1 MMRPDS
7 PDLAAVVAR
16 LERQLRTVKLTLGAV
31 LMAIGGLLLTA
42 WIAPQGDTMTAKQF
56 MILDADG
63 IPRGM
68 FGVLADQ
75 ASIGMMYTD
84 PAGNTRLE
92 MGVDPNG
99 APRLALMDELGRVRS
114 EIGMRDDGS
123 PTIVMTDS
131 SESRRIALSTTNDG
145 AGQMTLFGEDFVKEN
160 GDTVSAQRA
169 MFGTF
174 ANGQPA
180 ILFSDASETPRASLN
195 MSTDGAAM
203 WRFFGPDGTSE
214 RAVLGVYGDGMPIIR
229 LADSTGTASFLRHG
243 GMRTDTVVV
252 AQQ

>member
-1 MMRPDS
+1 MRMDS
-7 PDLAAVVAR
+7 TDLAAVVAR
-16 LERQLRTVKLTLGAV
+16 LERELRTVKLALGAV
-31 LMAIGGLLLTA
+31 LMAIGGLSLTA
-42 WIAPQGDTMTAKQF
+42 WIAPQGDTISAKQF

-84 PAGNTRLE
+84 PSGNTRLE

-99 APRLALMDELGRVRS
+99 TPRLALMDEKGRVRS
-114 EIGMRDDGS
+114 EIAMMADGS

-131 SESRRIALSTTNDG
+131 SESQRIALSTSNAG
-145 AGQMTLFGEDFVKEN
+145 AGQLTLFGDRFVNER

-169 MFGTF
+169 TFGTV
-174 ANGQPA
+174 ANREPA
-180 ILFSDASETPRASLN
+180 IRFFDASEIPRASLN
-195 MSTDGAAM
+195 MSADGAAQ
-203 WRFFGPDGTSE
+203 WRFFGPDGTTE
-214 RAVLGVYGDGMPIIR
+214 RAVLGVYTDGTPIIK
-229 LADSTGTASFLRHG
+229 LADATGTASFRRQG
-243 GMRTDTVVV
+243 GMRADTVVV